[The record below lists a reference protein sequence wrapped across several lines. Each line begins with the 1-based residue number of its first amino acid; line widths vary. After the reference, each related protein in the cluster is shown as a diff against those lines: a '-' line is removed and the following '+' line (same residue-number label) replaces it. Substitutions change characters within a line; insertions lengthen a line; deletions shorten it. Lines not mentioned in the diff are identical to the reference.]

1 MLIYGYVLGDCL
13 DCYAHRRTQATVGST
28 IPGQI
33 VLDYIRKLV
42 KHEMENK
49 LVSNVFC
56 GSYLHVPVLVSP
68 SVTETSKY
76 KPNRHLASPSCSW

>member
-1 MLIYGYVLGDCL
+1 MGMSLGTVLTVN
-13 DCYAHRRTQATVGST
+13 AHRRTQATVGST

-42 KHEMENK
+42 KHEMEDK

-56 GSYLHVPVLVSP
+56 GSCLHVPVLVSL

-76 KPNRHLASPSCSW
+76 KPNRHLAPPSCSW